1 MYQADTKYFKTWWKC
16 FNVYSRKSCSVP
28 YAQVDSNGFEDSVW
42 ALINA
47 GSDNK
52 ILVGN
57 IYRSSN
63 ISEENN
69 SKLLELLALAK
80 QQAKITHL
88 LVMGDFNMPEV
99 DYNDYSVAGSDFSFP
114 M

>member
-1 MYQADTKYFKTWWKC
+1 MYIHESL
-16 FNVYSRKSCSVP
+16 VLVP
-28 YAQVDSNGFEDSVW
+28 NAQLYSNGFEDSVW

-47 GSDNK
+47 SSDNR

-69 SKLLELLALAK
+69 SKLLELLAMAK

-88 LVMGDFNMPEV
+88 LVMGDFNMLEI
-99 DYNDYSVAGSDFSFP
+99 YFNDFSVAGADFSFS
-114 M
+114 MRFFY